1 MGIEAART
9 QARAPRRAQFHA
21 EIIRCGL
28 QDRVI
33 GGLVELD
40 ERSWRAVFLYSG
52 ELELRQGDHAVAV
65 AAPALI
71 WQPWDRFSRIAVR
84 AGSVGAS
91 LLLGEQGLANAVGRK
106 PEAAELR
113 MMARDRVLLPLAE
126 RPEALQDIGRAFDLV
141 VREARSEAPGVET
154 IVEAQVRVLL
164 VLLWRH
170 ATGAREHM
178 AAGASAAQIL
188 QRFRQLLEVHFRDRW
203 SVADYAKGLGMS
215 ADRLHDICTRTLGR
229 PPRQLIQERT
239 IYEAQALLERSNRT
253 VDQIAAFLGFKSAAQ
268 FNSFFKAKMNVPPGQ
283 FRRERSR
290 RQAPE
295 AGEAALS
302 FADWP

>member
-1 MGIEAART
+1 MGT
-9 QARAPRRAQFHA
+9 PFHA

-33 GGLVELD
+33 GGLVALH
-40 ERSWRAVFLYSG
+40 ERSWRAVYLHSG
-52 ELELRQGDHAVAV
+52 ELDLRQPEHSVTV
-65 AAPALI
+65 SAPALI
-71 WQPWDRFSRIAVR
+71 WLPWDSSSRIAVR

-91 LLLGEQGLANAVGRK
+91 LLLGERGLANAIGRK

-113 MMARDRVLLPLAE
+113 MMARDNVLLPLDE
-126 RPEALQDIGRAFDLV
+126 KPQVLQDISRAFDLV
-141 VREARSEAPGVET
+141 VREAGSDAPGVET

-170 ATGAREHM
+170 ATRARQHM
-178 AAGASAAQIL
+178 ETGASSAQIL

-203 SVADYAKGLGMS
+203 TVSAYAAELGMS
-215 ADRLHDICTRTLGR
+215 ADRLHDICTRTLGK

-268 FNSFFKAKMNVPPGQ
+268 FNTFFKSRIHVPPGQ
-283 FRRERSR
+283 YRQERSR
-290 RQAPE
+290 QQARE
-295 AGEAALS
+295 ADGGSHS